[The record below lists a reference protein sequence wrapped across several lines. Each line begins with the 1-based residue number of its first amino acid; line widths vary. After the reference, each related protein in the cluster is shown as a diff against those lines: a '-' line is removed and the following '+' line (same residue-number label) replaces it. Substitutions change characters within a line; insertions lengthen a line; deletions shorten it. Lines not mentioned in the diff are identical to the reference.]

1 MSNCEDDH
9 LNIRISAKLK
19 QDLKRVLPLYGFNDY
34 SAWVRACAVKII
46 ENNSSDFCETGT
58 ECVPKENSLDLDPEI
73 RRKFFAMLNNRF
85 GVIIARYPKKKVM
98 GMYMDFTRAF
108 YEETH
113 IVLLPIEAQMLLR
126 QYYSGSYFTP
136 KVRQAYE
143 DFLRLTYDLDYQ
155 TELPQHDSSHQEGE
169 KVL

>member
-58 ECVPKENSLDLDPEI
+58 ESVPKTNSLDLDPEV

-85 GVIIARYPKKKVM
+85 GAIMARQSKTKVM
-98 GMYMDFTRAF
+98 KRYMDFTAAF

-113 IVLLPIEAQMLLR
+113 IVLLPIEAQMLLQ

-136 KVRQAYE
+136 EVRQAYE
-143 DFLRLTYDLDYQ
+143 EILRLTYDLNYQ